1 MMTTTMTT
9 MTTTTTMMMVSDGG
23 DGDGDGDLDGDGDG
37 DGDGDYDDD
46 DDEDGDGDEDKDDE
60 DASKSGVQSN
70 WSPAL
75 CDCHNPH
82 NVATQP
88 VDRSSRIRAAVPASY
103 FLPKSNSDKI
113 LSTLAGAEPVLQAG
127 LPLKI
132 APL

>member
-1 MMTTTMTT
+1 MRMMMMTTT

-23 DGDGDGDLDGDGDG
+23 DGDGDLDGDGDG
-37 DGDGDYDDD
+37 DGDDD

-75 CDCHNPH
+75 CDCQNPR
-82 NVATQP
+82 NVAKQP
-88 VDRSSRIRAAVPASY
+88 VARSSRIRALPAASY

-113 LSTLAGAEPVLQAG
+113 LSTLAGVEPVLQAG

>member
-1 MMTTTMTT
+1 
-9 MTTTTTMMMVSDGG
+9 MVSDG
-23 DGDGDGDLDGDGDG
+23 GDGDGDLDGDGDG
-37 DGDGDYDDD
+37 DGDGDDD

-75 CDCHNPH
+75 CDCQNPR
-82 NVATQP
+82 NVAKQPVARSSRIRALP
-88 VDRSSRIRAAVPASY
+88 VDRSSRIRTAASY

-113 LSTLAGAEPVLQAG
+113 LSTLAGVEPVLQAG

>member
-23 DGDGDGDLDGDGDG
+23 DGDGDLDGVGVGDGDG
-37 DGDGDYDDD
+37 DDD

-70 WSPAL
+70 WNPAL
-75 CDCHNPH
+75 CDCQNPR
-82 NVATQP
+82 NVATRP
-88 VDRSSRIRAAVPASY
+88 VDRSSRIRTAASY

-113 LSTLAGAEPVLQAG
+113 LSTLAGVEPVLQAG